1 MNMALKARTG
11 RLLARCHAALGEHTL
26 CTAALDAALAGTRE
40 GLLLYSEALTDTQW
54 LKLVDGGAD
63 HEEIAVADRQKRRR
77 RASNGNGA

>member
-1 MNMALKARTG
+1 MLPL
-11 RLLARCHAALGEHTL
+11 LLAAIEVVSFNIRYDNPADGQNALVFKNIV
-26 CTAALDAALAGTRE
+26 
-40 GLLLYSEALTDTQW
+40 YSEALTDTQW